1 MMIQSLTSATT
12 RAALE
17 RLGQSH
23 NTNTSRSTSLDTQAT
38 GQAQGVQS
46 SSFDQV
52 LAEVT
57 GAVGSN
63 LEKAESLSMQKMEG
77 GDVSVREVVN
87 SVMDAERSLN
97 TAIAIRDKIVQAYL
111 EVSRM
116 QI

>member
-1 MMIQSLTSATT
+1 
-12 RAALE
+12 
-17 RLGQSH
+17 
-23 NTNTSRSTSLDTQAT
+23 
-38 GQAQGVQS
+38 
-46 SSFDQV
+46 
-52 LAEVT
+52 
-57 GAVGSN
+57 
-63 LEKAESLSMQKMEG
+63 MQKMEG

>member
-1 MMIQSLTSATT
+1 MIQSLTSATT

-17 RLGQSH
+17 RLGQSYGS
-23 NTNTSRSTSLDTQAT
+23 NASQTTSLDTQAT
-38 GQAQGVQS
+38 GQAQGVKS
-46 SSFDQV
+46 PSFDQV
-52 LAEVT
+52 LAEVS
-57 GAVGSN
+57 GAVGNN

-111 EVSRM
+111 EISRM